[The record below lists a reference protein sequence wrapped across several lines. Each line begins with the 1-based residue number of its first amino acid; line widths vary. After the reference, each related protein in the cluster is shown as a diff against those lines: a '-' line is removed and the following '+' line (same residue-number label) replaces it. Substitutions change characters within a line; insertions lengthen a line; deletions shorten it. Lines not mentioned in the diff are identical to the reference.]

1 MRHAG
6 TWLTFVVAGAV
17 LAISLAA
24 QAPPNLSG
32 MWRIPSSV
40 PLTGDPPELAIT
52 QTGDTLTMRRPYR
65 MPETIT
71 LRLDGQESRNQ
82 DTGPGGPVETV
93 SHAAWE
99 GGKLVVTTTMTT
111 ARGPITSTQAFS
123 LNGDKLVVETS
134 LVGSGGAAAQG
145 GSRTA
150 TYTRYQPTALPAP
163 PVRSVEAGFT
173 SLFNGKDLT
182 GWKVGGPATAFSA
195 ANGAIVGVGVAGGA
209 PCGCAHLFYDG
220 SFGNHQFRSF
230 DLKLDIAAR
239 YRANGGVYIMTEF
252 QEQGFPGKGFEV
264 QVNNTHSDHIRSG
277 SLYHVVDL
285 SYAPAAD
292 DEWYPMEVVATGNT
306 ITITLKGRE
315 VVRWEQPSDWSGT
328 WDFVGRRIAPGTIA
342 LQAHDPT
349 STTAYANIRIKLLN

>member
-1 MRHAG
+1 MRRMG
-6 TWLTFVVAGAV
+6 TWFALVAGAV
-17 LAISLAA
+17 LTVGLGA
-24 QAPPNLSG
+24 QTNPNLSG

-40 PLTGDPPELAIT
+40 PLAGDPPELDIT
-52 QTGDTLTMRRPYR
+52 QTSDILTIRRPNR
-65 MPETIT
+65 SPETLT

-82 DTGPGGPVETV
+82 SAGPGVPIEMV

-99 GGKLVVTTTMTT
+99 AAKLVVTTTMTT
-111 ARGPITSTQAFS
+111 GRGPITSTEAFS
-123 LNGDKLVVETS
+123 LNGDQLVVETRNVS
-134 LVGSGGAAAQG
+134 PVGAGAPG

-150 TYTRYQPTALPAP
+150 TYVRYQPTPLPAP

-182 GWKVGGPATAFSA
+182 GWKVGGPAAAFSA
-195 ANGAIVGVGVAGGA
+195 ANGAIVAVGVAGA
-209 PCGCAHLFYDG
+209 PCACAHLFYDG
-220 SFGNHQFRSF
+220 PVGNHQFRNF

-239 YRANGGVYIMTEF
+239 YRANGGVFIMTEF
-252 QEQGFPGKGFEV
+252 QEQGFPAKGFEV

-292 DEWYPMEVVATGNT
+292 DEWYPMEIIANGNT

-328 WDFVGRRIAPGTIA
+328 WDFVGRRIAPGTVA

-349 STTAYANIRIKLLN
+349 STTAYANIRIKSLN